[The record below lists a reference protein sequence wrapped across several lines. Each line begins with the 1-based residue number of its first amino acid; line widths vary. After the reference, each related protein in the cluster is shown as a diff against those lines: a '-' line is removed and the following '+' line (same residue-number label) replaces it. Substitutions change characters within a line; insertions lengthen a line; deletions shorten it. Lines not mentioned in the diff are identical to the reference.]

1 MSPPGWRRAHSAN
14 HDMIEPPTPLS
25 RPTYDCVMRSSGV
38 HVQRGTRPRGV
49 GSRTIRSVLVA
60 VPALALVAGC
70 AGDSGAPISTARADR
85 ATVTEVVDAPG
96 TVTARAQAIVSAP
109 ASGSVAALLVEEG
122 QMVHAGEV
130 IMRLRSDQAQQS
142 LQQAQAAVRDLA
154 SSAPSSASITVEV
167 PTPPAPAASLPTVA
181 PGPAAQQAT
190 QAAQAAFEAARQ
202 AAAQIPDPQTRD
214 AALTAIAAAQEQAQA
229 AAQAATTQT
238 SATLAALTS
247 ALTALQ
253 QQTAAVLEALTA
265 TAEQVSS
272 VATDTASALSATQ
285 MAQAQAAVATA
296 QATVAALTVRAPID
310 GVVSLDMTTSSGT
323 AGFGSSGGLSSGL
336 GTTGGGLGGLA
347 GSTGG
352 LPSPPM
358 GDTQVTGPLSVGS
371 PVRPG
376 QPLASVVDTSEVTV
390 TVDVDETEVL
400 RVRPGVPATVLLD
413 AVPEAR
419 YRAEVR
425 SVATTPRTAAGG
437 AVVYPTRLVFQGSTT
452 VAGDPAPQPRPGMS
466 AVVDLVVRR
475 VPDALSVPVA
485 AVFRMGERDWVWL
498 VRDGRAHRQE
508 VVLGAQGVDRVQVR
522 SGLSDGDVVVVGQ
535 TGQLREGQQVE

>member
-1 MSPPGWRRAHSAN
+1 
-14 HDMIEPPTPLS
+14 
-25 RPTYDCVMRSSGV
+25 
-38 HVQRGTRPRGV
+38 
-49 GSRTIRSVLVA
+49 VA
-60 VPALALVAGC
+60 VPVLALVAGC

-85 ATVTEVVDAPG
+85 TTVTEVVDAPG
-96 TVTARAQAIVSAP
+96 TVTARAQATVSAP
-109 ASGSVAALLVEEG
+109 ASGSVAALLVDEG

-142 LQQAQAAVRDLA
+142 LQQAEAAVRDLA
-154 SSAPSSASITVEV
+154 SSTPSSASVTVEV
-167 PTPPAPAASLPTVA
+167 PAPPAPAASLPATT
-181 PGPAAQQAT
+181 PGPGAQQAAE
-190 QAAQAAFEAARQ
+190 AAQAAFEAARQ

-214 AALTAIAAAQEQAQA
+214 AALAAIAAAQEQAQA
-229 AAQAATTQT
+229 AAQAATAQT

-247 ALTALQ
+247 ALTQLQ

-285 MAQAQAAVATA
+285 MAQAQAALAAA

-310 GVVSLDMTTSSGT
+310 GVVSLDMTTTSG
-323 AGFGSSGGLSSGL
+323 AGGLGKGGLPAGL

-352 LPSPPM
+352 LPSPPL
-358 GDTQVTGPLSVGS
+358 GETQVSGPLSVGS

-400 RVRPGVPATVLLD
+400 QVRPGVPATVLLD

-466 AVVDLVVRR
+466 AVVEIAAFAALG
-475 VPDALSVPVA
+475 ALSVPVA

-498 VRDGRAHRQE
+498 VRDGRAHRQQ
-508 VVLGAQGVDRVQVR
+508 VVLGAQGVERVQVR